1 MGKFSPVSSIYTIS
15 GARTRVQKTEAKMAD
30 IEELLDVSSS
40 PFLLFFLCGWQGV
53 CRNFVFRLTLWFYE
67 LII

>member
-15 GARTRVQKTEAKMAD
+15 GARTRVQKTEAKMVD

-40 PFLLFFLCGWQGV
+40 PFLLFFSVWLARSVQKF
-53 CRNFVFRLTLWFYE
+53 RVFRLTLCFMNS
-67 LII
+67 